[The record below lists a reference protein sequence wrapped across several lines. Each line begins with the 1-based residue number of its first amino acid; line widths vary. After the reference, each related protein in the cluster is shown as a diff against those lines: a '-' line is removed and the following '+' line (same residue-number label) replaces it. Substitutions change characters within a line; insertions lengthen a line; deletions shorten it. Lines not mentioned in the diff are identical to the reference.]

1 VISKGSWNRGYQCSR
16 RGAIEED
23 GKMWCRQHLPSVV
36 KERRA
41 EQAQAS
47 EQRWAEEKRRKR
59 EEEWHRVLKE
69 IAESDPELAD
79 QVHRFAQ
86 RHGIFA

>member
-1 VISKGSWNRGYQCSR
+1 L
-16 RGAIEED
+16 EED
-23 GKMWCRQHLPSVV
+23 GKVWCRQHLPSAV

-41 EQAQAS
+41 EQARAS
-47 EQRWAEEKRRKR
+47 EQRWAEETRRKR

-69 IAESDPELAD
+69 IAELDPPLAD
-79 QVHRFAQ
+79 QVHQFAQ